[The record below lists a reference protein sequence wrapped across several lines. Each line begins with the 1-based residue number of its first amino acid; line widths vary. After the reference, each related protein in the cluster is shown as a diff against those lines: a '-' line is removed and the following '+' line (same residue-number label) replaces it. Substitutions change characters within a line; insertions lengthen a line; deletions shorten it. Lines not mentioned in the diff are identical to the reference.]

1 MKYFFWG
8 LSILTLLFIPLN
20 ACYTNNYNHINPN
33 ELNIQDIHY
42 MAIID
47 NLSSNRVKNIFSTM
61 LMTQLYTIPL
71 LTIQANCNVPLFSNP
86 ISWKEQSNLLYDK
99 YRTKNLLINKYI
111 LNYGN
116 EIAIIMFFALSFVA
130 VLLACIITSTPIKLL
145 SVIKLSILNYITLI
159 AVIIGYQ
166 YNSNCKENNKSGM
179 INIIKYSL
187 LISFIISLP
196 ALILIKIESGTL
208 IAILIYSILTVSFF
222 NIIYNINNVLF
233 RFTTIFSL
241 LFNIFVLLT
250 YQLCNM
256 VIKYYK

>member
-1 MKYFFWG
+1 
-8 LSILTLLFIPLN
+8 
-20 ACYTNNYNHINPN
+20 
-33 ELNIQDIHY
+33 
-42 MAIID
+42 
-47 NLSSNRVKNIFSTM
+47 
-61 LMTQLYTIPL
+61 
-71 LTIQANCNVPLFSNP
+71 
-86 ISWKEQSNLLYDK
+86 
-99 YRTKNLLINKYI
+99 
-111 LNYGN
+111 
-116 EIAIIMFFALSFVA
+116 
-130 VLLACIITSTPIKLL
+130 
-145 SVIKLSILNYITLI
+145 
-159 AVIIGYQ
+159 
-166 YNSNCKENNKSGM
+166 M